1 MEVFHHY
8 EFVFSQDQLAILA
21 AESQSWASPGS
32 GSSIKAGKVVTEQ
45 PGLWGARVW
54 KCFGR
59 AK

>member
-45 PGLWGARVW
+45 PDL
-54 KCFGR
+54 
-59 AK
+59 